1 MSDSPT
7 ENVYENI
14 FVARQPIFTRD
25 MQLWGHELLFRHGEN
40 VQVAV
45 ITDGDMAT
53 TQVIADGYALASQG
67 VRPTTKALINFPRNM
82 ILSGAPFILP
92 PQRCVVEILETV
104 EPEPEVL
111 KACHKLKAGGYMLAL
126 DDFVGQ
132 TGYEPLCELADLIK
146 VDILHKTPADVLSIV
161 EGLRP
166 YNAILL
172 AEKVENLEMFMACKK
187 MGFTYFQGYFFSK
200 PEVIPGRKLS
210 ANQTTKIKILKE
222 LNGSDTDMQRLVEI
236 IQADLSLS
244 YRLLRYINSARF
256 GLQGKIE
263 SISRAATML
272 GYQNLK
278 QWLRIIVLSD
288 INTTDKA
295 QELVRISIQRG
306 RLLQL
311 LAQQH
316 DTPFDPDS
324 MFLLGLFSMLDAILD
339 QFMEHVLEDIPLQD
353 ALKDALANARN
364 PNTDWIALLDEMDRC
379 NWERSAQRAS
389 RLGIPMHSLST
400 ASIQAQHWTAEVLGH
415 AE

>member
-1 MSDSPT
+1 MT
-7 ENVYENI
+7 ENPEDSLYENI
-14 FVARQPIFTRD
+14 FVGRQPIFTRD

-40 VQVAV
+40 VQHAL

-53 TQVIADGYALASQG
+53 TQVIADGYTLASQG

-82 ILSGAPFILP
+82 IVNGAPFILP

-104 EPEPEVL
+104 KPDPEVL

-132 TGYEPLCELADLIK
+132 KGYEPLCELADLIK
-146 VDILHKTPADVLSIV
+146 VDILHRTPGEVFSIV

-166 YNAILL
+166 YNAVLL
-172 AEKVENLEMFMACKK
+172 AEKVENLDMFMACKN

-200 PEVIPGRKLS
+200 PEIIPGRKLS

-222 LNGSDTDMQRLVEI
+222 LSEPGTDMQRLVEI

-263 SISRAATML
+263 SIPRAATML
-272 GYQNLK
+272 GQHNLR

-295 QELVRISIQRG
+295 QELVRISVQRG

-311 LAQQH
+311 LAEQH
-316 DTPFDPDS
+316 ATPFDADS
-324 MFLLGLFSMLDAILD
+324 MFLLGLFSMLDAIMD
-339 QFMEHVLEDIPLQD
+339 QFMEHVLTDIPLEE
-353 ALKDALANARN
+353 ALKDALANARD
-364 PNTDWIALLDEMDRC
+364 PNTDWIALLDELDRC

-389 RLGIPMHSLST
+389 RLGIPMPDLSA
-400 ASIQAQHWTAEVLGH
+400 ASIQAQQWTAEVMGH